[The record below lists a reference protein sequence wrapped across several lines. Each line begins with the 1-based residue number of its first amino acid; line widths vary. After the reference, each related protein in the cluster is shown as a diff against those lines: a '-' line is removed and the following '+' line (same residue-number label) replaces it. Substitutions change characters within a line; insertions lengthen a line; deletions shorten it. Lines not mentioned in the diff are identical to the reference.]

1 VISRRTLGKK
11 TELLASISCA
21 AFACLL
27 LTSTAHAQALL
38 RGTVDDDPILRVGR
52 TASEQQRN
60 VVTPTGTRA
69 AGAPPLRQTTRR
81 RVSAQPAENGASR
94 RQDSAASEEAAGT
107 QATSERA
114 ARPRQQNFRSF
125 ERPIN
130 SAVPQPSGEQLVYQ
144 GLPQNAPVR
153 RRGVSNANPYDPI
166 GLRLGTF
173 TVLPTADILMGYD
186 TNPLSTPSGQ
196 PKKGA
201 AFVRTELGLQARS
214 DWAAHELTADIRGG
228 YSKFTGI
235 KGADRPDAQ
244 ARVGLRLDYT
254 RDTAFDF
261 ELRGRIDSETPGT
274 VNLTGGAS
282 ERPLTFQSGATAGVT
297 QRFNRLAVSA
307 RATFDRSTFSD
318 TTLSTGGTLNQQ
330 GRNFNQYGL
339 RLRAGYEVTP
349 GFVPFVEAVIDQR
362 RRDNTVDSSGF
373 KRDSSGL
380 QVRAGTSLEF
390 TRTVTGEIVAGYG
403 QRKYE
408 DGRLA
413 DLRGPIVEGSLSWA
427 VSPLTT
433 LRLRGTSEFEE
444 TTLANS
450 SGSITRRIS
459 ADVSHALLRNLVIN
473 GGINF
478 SKASFQG
485 TSRTEDTFR
494 ATLGVDYSL
503 SPNLVLRGS
512 YINSRTISNV
522 TSGSSASNVFLFG
535 ARLQF

>member
-1 VISRRTLGKK
+1 MSRRTLGKK
-11 TELLASISCA
+11 TELFASVSGA

-27 LTSTAHAQALL
+27 LTSVAQAQSLL

-52 TASEQQRN
+52 TASESQRN
-60 VVTPTGTRA
+60 LVTPTGTRA
-69 AGAPPLRQTTRR
+69 TGAAPLRQATRR
-81 RVSAQPAENGASR
+81 RVPARSAENGAAG
-94 RQDSAASEEAAGT
+94 RQDAASQDEAAGA

-114 ARPRQQNFRSF
+114 ARPRQQNFRSL
-125 ERPIN
+125 EKPVN
-130 SAVPQPSGEQLVYQ
+130 VAVPQPSGEQLVYQ
-144 GLPQNAPVR
+144 GLPQNAPAR
-153 RRGVSNANPYDPI
+153 RRGVSNTNPYDPI

-173 TVLPTADILMGYD
+173 TVLPTADVSIGYD
-186 TNPLSTPSGQ
+186 TNPLGTPSGQ

-228 YSKFTGI
+228 YSKFAGVN
-235 KGADRPDAQ
+235 GADRPDAQ
-244 ARVGLRLDYT
+244 ARIGLRLDYT

-307 RATFDRSTFSD
+307 RATVDRSTFSD
-318 TTLSTGGTLNQQ
+318 TALSSGGTLNQQ

-349 GFVPFVEAVIDQR
+349 GFIPFVEAIIDQR
-362 RRDNTVDSSGF
+362 RRDESVDSSGF

-390 TRTVTGEIVAGYG
+390 TSTLTGEILAGYG

-408 DGRLA
+408 DNRLA
-413 DLRGPIVEGSLSWA
+413 DLRGPIVEASLAWA
-427 VSPLTT
+427 ISPLTT
-433 LRLRGTSEFEE
+433 LRLRANSEFEE

-478 SKASFQG
+478 GKASFNG
-485 TSRTEDTFR
+485 TSRKEDTLR
-494 ATLGVDYSL
+494 ATLGIDYSL
-503 SPNLVLRGS
+503 TPNLVLRGS
-512 YINSRTISNV
+512 YTNARTISNAV
-522 TSGSSASNVFLFG
+522 SGSSTSNIFLFG
-535 ARLQF
+535 TRLQF